1 MKHLILLF
9 SPVIILFFA
18 GCAHTN
24 ELAKY
29 DLTGRKMFFS
39 NSVSNEAS
47 TIQFVDNT
55 SPSNDKNKDSKDLAS
70 TLASIGSDI
79 LSGTSQARISNAVN
93 TASMADYVS
102 QGLKTALVSFFN
114 VKDVNS
120 ADKGPQF
127 IVETT
132 VERCE
137 LVTGDKNVSI
147 KIKASSRIIDQ
158 SSGNIVWDDNE
169 TSTIPLQ
176 DNYSN
181 NSKNGKTANKV
192 LSAVQL
198 ASLSDRDIQK
208 VVDDAAINAGRKI
221 GETLREDVVKLKNK

>member
-9 SPVIILFFA
+9 LPVIILFFA

-55 SPSNDKNKDSKDLAS
+55 TPPNDKNKDSKDLAS

-114 VKDVNS
+114 VKDDTN
-120 ADKGPQF
+120 
-127 IVETT
+127 
-132 VERCE
+132 
-137 LVTGDKNVSI
+137 
-147 KIKASSRIIDQ
+147 
-158 SSGNIVWDDNE
+158 
-169 TSTIPLQ
+169 
-176 DNYSN
+176 
-181 NSKNGKTANKV
+181 
-192 LSAVQL
+192 AVFNPC
-198 ASLSDRDIQK
+198 D
-208 VVDDAAINAGRKI
+208 
-221 GETLREDVVKLKNK
+221 T